1 MKNHKI
7 IWMNSAIID
16 LNIIADYIVLDSSKI
31 AIKTTQKIKSATA
44 NLKKFPNHGKI
55 VSELKK
61 YGVYDFY
68 EIVISPWRIIY
79 KTSKTDIFIFAI
91 IDSRRDF
98 EDILF
103 DRFINKF

>member
-16 LNIIADYIVLDSSKI
+16 LNIIADYIALESYKI
-31 AIKTTQKIKSATA
+31 AIKTTKKIKSTTA
-44 NLKKFPNHGKI
+44 NLKKFPKHGRI
-55 VSELKK
+55 VPELKK
-61 YGVYDFY
+61 YGVYNFH

-79 KTSKTDIFIFAI
+79 KISKTNIFIFAV